1 MEPAANYDCEILYT
15 EPGKENVADAL
26 SQIHIAPLSSL
37 PNSDSKGSDA
47 NQLSEIG
54 FYFVAWLEPCWAKH
68 GRALCSWRKFCVSL
82 VPCFRARNTEHG
94 VFVFHVRVPCSHPFE
109 EELPEHGPICVV
121 LVTLRTRNTVGS
133 CRLVAVFNYLNMI
146 NTTSTRHVRVG
157 NHPVVESF

>member
-15 EPGKENVADAL
+15 EPGKENVVADAL
-26 SQIHIAPLSSL
+26 SRIHIAPLSSL

-54 FYFVAWLEPCWAKH
+54 FYFVAGLEPCWAKH

-94 VFVFHVRVPCSHPFE
+94 MFVFRVRILLKKNCLNTARFVLCWS
-109 EELPEHGPICVV
+109 LSEHG
-121 LVTLRTRNTVGS
+121 TQWAR
-133 CRLVAVFNYLNMI
+133 AVSSLCSI
-146 NTTSTRHVRVG
+146 V
-157 NHPVVESF
+157 